1 MALRPLII
9 DTSDQRCAYLYQA
22 FMQDGFQTIELNQK
36 TDQLGLYQSCIL
48 VFPPQ
53 KLITLEDVKRLK
65 EGSAVFGG
73 QAEQDAK
80 IHMSQSG
87 ISYFNLL
94 KDETYTIK
102 NTLPTAE
109 GALSLLIENT
119 NRTLKELSILILGYG
134 RVGKALAGLL
144 SALGC
149 RLSIYSMEEKERAH
163 AFFVAQT
170 IYADPHHLKQADV
183 IVNTV
188 PANILCDEDFDHL
201 SSDTLLIDLASGDY
215 LELGRRTGIRTIKA
229 SGLPGKYAPQSA
241 GMYMKDC
248 ILSILNA
255 NAKLKSIYL
264 VSHK

>member
-1 MALRPLII
+1 MALRPLMI
-9 DTSDQRCAYLYQA
+9 DTSDKRCAYLYES
-22 FMQDGFQTIELNQK
+22 FLQDGFQTFKLNEQA
-36 TDQLGLYQSCIL
+36 DQLGLYQSCIL

-53 KLITLEDVKRLK
+53 RLITLEDIKRLK

-73 QAEQDAK
+73 RAEQDAK

-94 KDETYTIK
+94 KDETFTVK

-119 NRTLKELSILILGYG
+119 DQTLKELSIFILGYG

-149 RLSIYSMEEKERAH
+149 RLSIYSMEENERAH

-170 IYADPHHLKQADV
+170 IYADPHHLKEANV
-183 IVNTV
+183 IFNTV
-188 PANILCDEDFDHL
+188 PATILHDEDFDHL
-201 SSDTLLIDLASGDY
+201 SQETLLIDLASGDY
-215 LELGRRTGIRTIKA
+215 LELNRRTNIRTIKA

-241 GMYMKDC
+241 GLYMKEC